1 MQSHLK
7 KIISFFLKHK
17 RLPSYR
23 EMLVLFGYKSTNA
36 VHKAVA
42 KLVDSA
48 YLSKDSAGKLIQGKR
63 FQSLKILGTVEA
75 GFPSPAEEEL
85 VDTISLDE
93 FLIGN
98 REATY
103 MLTVQGESMIDAGIH
118 PGDIAL
124 VERGRTAKPGDIV
137 IAEVDNGWTIKY
149 LRKSGTT
156 LYLEPA
162 NKLFKSIY
170 PKEELNIAAIVTA
183 VIRKYKNV

>member
-1 MQSHLK
+1 MQSQLK
-7 KIISFFLKHK
+7 HIISFFSKRK

-23 EMLVLFGYKSTNA
+23 EMLVLFKFKSTNA
-36 VHKAVA
+36 VYKAVG
-42 KLVDSA
+42 KLIKSG
-48 YLSKDSAGKLIQGKR
+48 YLSKDSTGKLIPGKR
-63 FQSLKILGTVEA
+63 FQSLKILGIVEA

-103 MLTVQGESMIDAGIH
+103 MLTVQGDSMIDAGIH

-137 IAEVDNGWTIKY
+137 IAEVDNGWTIKF
-149 LRKSGTT
+149 LRKAGTK
-156 LYLEPA
+156 LFLEPA
-162 NKLFKSIY
+162 NKRYKAIY
-170 PKEELNIAAIVTA
+170 PEEELNIAAIVTA

>member
-7 KIISFFLKHK
+7 QIISFFAKCK

-23 EMLVLFGYKSTNA
+23 EMLPLFKYKSTNA

-42 KLVDSA
+42 KLINAA
-48 YLSKDSAGKLIQGKR
+48 YLSKDKSGKLVPGNR

-75 GFPSPAEEEL
+75 GFPSAAEEEL

-149 LRKSGTT
+149 LRKSGSQ

-162 NKLFKSIY
+162 NKRFKPIY